1 MVDPSMATPE
11 VIANLRHQLGVDQPF
26 HIQLLHYFGSIL
38 QGDFGKSLL
47 NSDPVLPK
55 IAESFPATLALT
67 GASVLVS
74 VTVGLLLGVLS
85 AIHRNGAIDIIARV
99 IGLFGISMP
108 TFWSGILLILIFSI
122 TLGWFPAMGSDGWR
136 TLVLPALA
144 LGTVGSGFII
154 RMVRNSMLEVISEQF
169 IVTLR
174 SKGLTE
180 RAVMYRHA
188 LRNALIPAVTM
199 TGMLIGD
206 MLAGTVVVETVFS
219 RQGIG
224 RIISDAIMAKDLP
237 VVQGVILFSAIIYTL
252 VNLLVDLS
260 YTLIDPREGAVMREA
275 VSAKTVWRERKL
287 AAAAAPKFRK
297 FTASDLFLVAA
308 GLIILFVAAC
318 AIVPQ
323 WIAPYAPTEMR
334 TDSIMQAPSGAHLF
348 GTDYFGRDIF
358 SVVVYGSRDSLFIG
372 FASVLVGGLL
382 GGTIGALS

>member
-1 MVDPSMATPE
+1 MLWMVTRRLLTSLLVIIGSLVLVFTILYVLPGDPTDNMVDPSMATPE

-74 VTVGLLLGVLS
+74 VTEGLLLGVLS

-174 SKGLTE
+174 SKGLAE

-260 YTLIDPREGAVMREA
+260 YTLIDPRVRR
-275 VSAKTVWRERKL
+275 ST
-287 AAAAAPKFRK
+287 
-297 FTASDLFLVAA
+297 
-308 GLIILFVAAC
+308 
-318 AIVPQ
+318 
-323 WIAPYAPTEMR
+323 
-334 TDSIMQAPSGAHLF
+334 
-348 GTDYFGRDIF
+348 
-358 SVVVYGSRDSLFIG
+358 
-372 FASVLVGGLL
+372 
-382 GGTIGALS
+382 

>member
-1 MVDPSMATPE
+1 MLWMVTRRLLTSLLVIIGSLVLVFTILYVLPGDPTDNMVDPSMATPE

-122 TLGWFPAMGSDGWR
+122 TLGWFPAMGSDGWQ

-154 RMVRNSMLEVISEQF
+154 RMVRNSMLEVISEPF

-174 SKGLTE
+174 SKGLAE

-260 YTLIDPREGAVMREA
+260 YTLIDPRVRR
-275 VSAKTVWRERKL
+275 ST
-287 AAAAAPKFRK
+287 
-297 FTASDLFLVAA
+297 
-308 GLIILFVAAC
+308 
-318 AIVPQ
+318 
-323 WIAPYAPTEMR
+323 
-334 TDSIMQAPSGAHLF
+334 
-348 GTDYFGRDIF
+348 
-358 SVVVYGSRDSLFIG
+358 
-372 FASVLVGGLL
+372 
-382 GGTIGALS
+382 

>member
-1 MVDPSMATPE
+1 MLWMVTRRLLTSLLVIIGSLVLVFTILYVLPGDPTDNMVDPSMATPE

-174 SKGLTE
+174 SKGLAE

-260 YTLIDPREGAVMREA
+260 YTLIDPCVRR
-275 VSAKTVWRERKL
+275 ST
-287 AAAAAPKFRK
+287 
-297 FTASDLFLVAA
+297 
-308 GLIILFVAAC
+308 
-318 AIVPQ
+318 
-323 WIAPYAPTEMR
+323 
-334 TDSIMQAPSGAHLF
+334 
-348 GTDYFGRDIF
+348 
-358 SVVVYGSRDSLFIG
+358 
-372 FASVLVGGLL
+372 
-382 GGTIGALS
+382 

>member
-1 MVDPSMATPE
+1 MLWMVTRRLFTSLLVIVGSLVLVFTILYVLPGDPTDNMVDPSMATPE

-174 SKGLTE
+174 SKGLAE

-260 YTLIDPREGAVMREA
+260 YTLIDPRVRR
-275 VSAKTVWRERKL
+275 ST
-287 AAAAAPKFRK
+287 
-297 FTASDLFLVAA
+297 
-308 GLIILFVAAC
+308 
-318 AIVPQ
+318 
-323 WIAPYAPTEMR
+323 
-334 TDSIMQAPSGAHLF
+334 
-348 GTDYFGRDIF
+348 
-358 SVVVYGSRDSLFIG
+358 
-372 FASVLVGGLL
+372 
-382 GGTIGALS
+382 